1 MRALER
7 IARRALPV
15 IFLLFIAFSG
25 CAQTVDQAPP
35 PSVSGGPDDLRGT
48 WVGTWGGAPVQLVIV
63 EQIELGE
70 RSGVYFGPVQVL
82 GRRRPG
88 VVAVLTSTIA
98 GAPVSANAEGWLG
111 NIGGRLTMLLRVTTT
126 AGIQEVTL
134 GRTAADR
141 WTGRGESEFAWGPQG
156 AIEIVRRR
164 VTTP

>member
-1 MRALER
+1 MRQL
-7 IARRALPV
+7 ARRTAILLVVAL
-15 IFLLFIAFSG
+15 SG

-35 PSVSGGPDDLRGT
+35 PAVTVMPDDLRGT

-70 RSGVYFGPVQVL
+70 RAGIYLGPVQVL

-88 VVAVLTSTIA
+88 LSGVLTSTIA

-111 NIGGRLTMLLRVTTT
+111 NIGGRLTLLVRATTT
-126 AGIQEVTL
+126 AGIQQMTL
-134 GRTAADR
+134 ARTAPDR
-141 WTGRGESEFAWGPQG
+141 WIGRGDSEFVWGPQG

-164 VTTP
+164 ATKP

>member
-1 MRALER
+1 MRRLVGLAVIVVVVAL
-7 IARRALPV
+7 
-15 IFLLFIAFSG
+15 SG

-35 PSVSGGPDDLRGT
+35 PSATGGLDDLRGT
-48 WVGTWGGAPVQLVIV
+48 WVGTWGGTPVRLVIV
-63 EQIELGE
+63 EQVELGE

-88 VVAVLTSTIA
+88 VAGVLTSTIA

-111 NIGGRLTMLLRVTTT
+111 NVGGKLTMLVRATTT

-134 GRTAADR
+134 ARTAPDR

-156 AIEIVRRR
+156 AIEIARRR
-164 VTTP
+164 ITTP